1 MVKVLVTCCCIAQLP
16 EISWLIQNSVVLML
30 ESWTVGVLGGGRG
43 ACVGRPGM
51 FDVMHLGYVKG
62 IAAFSRIESTVPNL
76 KLFIFE
82 DSMNGD

>member
-1 MVKVLVTCCCIAQLP
+1 MG
-16 EISWLIQNSVVLML
+16 SW
-30 ESWTVGVLGGGRG
+30 GGGRG

-51 FDVMHLGYVKG
+51 FDVMHLGYVNG
-62 IAAFSRIESTVPNL
+62 IAAFSRIDSTVPNL